1 MIIRNSRY
9 KEVLPDTIAYKGQTY
24 TKAYAKG
31 KLLFDSTDDDY
42 EYQYFTV
49 ESLEDGNVITFTK
62 PSTITT
68 SDLTSMSYST
78 DGGGAT
84 WTTLTN
90 DGSTAQSL
98 SVTLDA
104 GDKVIWKGTAN
115 HLNNNYGSQYGC
127 HFTSSGQKQWTV
139 YGNIMSLL
147 FGDNF
152 YSHDMSDVTV
162 GFTFYGLFNTGTSTD
177 GYLVDA
183 ENLVIP
189 GTCRTRTHLYS
200 MMFKNNTGLV
210 KAPKVLPATV
220 GTSVCYYQMF
230 YGCSSLVSAPEIKV
244 TSFTGQQNCF
254 EMFRGC
260 SSLVTAP
267 DLPATSL
274 TNQCYSGMFRYCTSL
289 ENAPALS
296 VTTLTDYCYGLMFFG
311 CTALVEAPEL
321 PAATLTQQC
330 YQEMFRNCTSLN
342 YIKCLATDI
351 SASNCTT
358 NWVNGVAATG
368 TFVKADGMNNW
379 TIDSVNGIPIGWTL
393 HNYENCTVTLSVND
407 SSYGSTTGAGTYH
420 TGDMV
425 TIKANAVDGYRFV
438 GWYDGSTLVSQNE
451 GYTFEIWTN
460 VSYQAVFEVGQVDY
474 STQYFTIE
482 SLEDNCSIIVQHKDV
497 ANDMTFYYSLDN
509 GSTWTSYSYVD
520 AGNKNLL
527 LYLNSGDKALLKATC
542 TKFNWK
548 FAPNNK
554 TKKHKVY
561 GNVMSLVYGDNFQ
574 NQTTFPANT
583 QDEVLASLFSNNE
596 YLVSAKD
603 LVLPATTLTGWC
615 YASMFYGCD
624 NLVDIPELPAT
635 TLASGCY
642 RLMFML
648 CQSLVTPP
656 ALPATT
662 LAASCYYG
670 MFNYCMSMTTAPA
683 LPATTLANSCYEAMF
698 QNCSELAHMPSLPA
712 TTLAKSCYKNMFAG
726 CKKLTDNVALYATTL
741 AENCYYYMF
750 YRANIERLSVY
761 AISSSWSINFGE
773 PATTINPPVT
783 GVYFVKP
790 NATSNILNAC
800 PSGWTISK
808 TL

>member
-9 KEVLPDTIAYKGQTY
+9 KQVLPDTIAYKGQTY

-31 KLLFDSTDDDY
+31 KLLFANTDDDY
-42 EYQYFTV
+42 EYQYMTI
-49 ESLEDGNVITFTK
+49 ESLEDGNVITFTI
-62 PSTITT
+62 PASFSSSYLSSI
-68 SDLTSMSYST
+68 SYST
-78 DGGGAT
+78 DNGST
-84 WTTLTN
+84 WTTTTN
-90 DGSTAQSL
+90 DGTAKTISVSL
-98 SVTLDA
+98 DE
-104 GDKVIWKGTAN
+104 GDKVLWKGSGIRTGYN
-115 HLNNNYGSQYGC
+115 GNSYC
-127 HFTSSGQKQWTV
+127 KFTSTKTFNV

-147 FGDNF
+147 HGDNF
-152 YSHDMSDVTV
+152 YGQKTFTSGTQYNFISLLDTTDV
-162 GFTFYGLFNTGTSTD
+162 
-177 GYLVDA
+177 VDA
-183 ENLVIP
+183 SN
-189 GTCRTRTHLYS
+189 
-200 MMFKNNTGLV
+200 F
-210 KAPKVLPATV
+210 VLPATTLIR
-220 GTSVCYYQMF
+220 GCYYKMF
-230 YGCSSLVSAPEIKV
+230 YNCSSLVVAPK
-244 TSFTGQQNCF
+244 
-254 EMFRGC
+254 
-260 SSLVTAP
+260 
-267 DLPATSL
+267 LPATTL
-274 TNQCYSGMFRYCTSL
+274 ANECYGYMLEGTAIVEPPELPATTLAVDCYWRMFRNCTNLIKAPELKATTLVRNCYRYMFTGCTSL
-289 ENAPALS
+289 
-296 VTTLTDYCYGLMFFG
+296 T
-311 CTALVEAPEL
+311 EAPEL

-330 YQEMFRNCTSLN
+330 YQCMFQNCTNLN

-358 NWVNGVAATG
+358 SWVNSVAPTG
-368 TFVKADGMNNW
+368 TFIKADSMNDW
-379 TIDSVNGIPIGWTL
+379 VVDSVNGIPIGWTL
-393 HNYENCTVTLSVND
+393 HNYENCTVTLSVNNP
-407 SSYGSTTGAGTYH
+407 SYGNTTGAGTYH

-425 TIKANAVDGYRFV
+425 TIKANAADGYRFV

-474 STQYFTIE
+474 SSQYFTIE
-482 SLEDNCSIIVQHKDV
+482 SLEDECSIIVQHKDV

-509 GSTWTSYSYVD
+509 GSTWTSYSYVG

-527 LYLNSGDKALLKATC
+527 LHLNAGDKALFKATC

-561 GNVMSLVYGDNFQ
+561 GNAMSLVYGDNFQ

-596 YLVSAKD
+596 HLVSAKD

-662 LAASCYYG
+662 LAPSCYYG

-698 QNCSELAHMPSLPA
+698 QNCSKLANMPSLPA

-750 YRANIERLSVY
+750 ANANIERLSVY

-783 GVYFVKP
+783 GVYFVKS

-800 PSGWTISK
+800 PTGWTISK